1 MDSSRQIK
9 LGAMMSY
16 VAIVFNII
24 AGLLYTPW
32 MVRQIGKS
40 DYGLYVLVTSFLT
53 YFIMDFGLGQAIARF
68 IARYRAEK
76 ADQKTNQLLGLTSK
90 LYLWINLVLLVI
102 LVFIYFFIENIFI
115 ELSPL
120 EILKFKTIYCI
131 AGLFSLIS
139 FPFAPLNGVLIA
151 YERFILLK
159 LCDVFSKVGTIICM
173 VIALYLGYKLYALV
187 AINAL
192 VGIVIIV
199 FKLVYLNRTTT
210 IKIDFN
216 YKSKE
221 LSKELFGFSIWIT
234 VIGIAQ
240 RLLINLAPTL
250 LGVFSGTIQIAI
262 FSIGIIIEG
271 YVWTFANALNGLFLP
286 KVAALTS
293 IHDNRDAVTNL
304 MIRVGRLQLI
314 MVGLLFVILICLGK
328 EFITLWM
335 GPDFSESY
343 LIVLFLIIPSFF
355 TLTQEIASTLLYIE
369 NEVKYKAILFIS
381 ASIVSIVIGS
391 FLIPTTGALGA
402 AIGIS
407 IALFLFH
414 VLGMNIVYVKIM
426 KLNIFYFFT
435 ECYLKM
441 AIPLGVSFAAGW
453 ILNFYISAA
462 HFVLFGLK
470 LILLSLFYIFAMWF
484 LGLNNSEKELFRN
497 TIRHTISLKK

>member
-76 ADQKTNQLLGLTSK
+76 AEQKTNQLLGLTSK
-90 LYLWINLVLLVI
+90 LYLWINLVVLVI
-102 LVFIYFFIENIFI
+102 LVGIYFFIENIFI
-115 ELSPL
+115 ELSPV

-139 FPFAPLNGVLIA
+139 FPFTPLNGILIA
-151 YERFILLK
+151 YERFMLLK
-159 LCDVFSKVGTIICM
+159 LCDVISKVGTIICM

-192 VGIVIIV
+192 VGILIIV
-199 FKLVYLNRTTT
+199 LKLVYLNKTTT
-210 IKIDFN
+210 IKIDFK

-221 LSKELFGFSIWIT
+221 LSKELFGFSIWVT
-234 VIGIAQ
+234 VVGIAQ

-250 LGVFSGTIQIAI
+250 LGVFSGTTQIAI
-262 FSIGIIIEG
+262 FSIGIIMEG

-293 IHDNRDAVTNL
+293 IHDNREEVTNL

-314 MVGLLFVILICLGK
+314 MVGLLFVGLICLGK
-328 EFITLWM
+328 EFIMLWM

-343 LIVLFLIIPSFF
+343 LIVLFLILPSFF
-355 TLTQEIASTLLYIE
+355 TLTQEIALTLLYVE

-391 FLIPTTGALGA
+391 LLIPTTGALGA

-414 VLGMNIVYVKIM
+414 VIGMNIVYVKIM
-426 KLNIFYFFT
+426 KLNILLFFK

-441 AIPLGVSFAAGW
+441 ALPLGLSFAAGW
-453 ILNFYISAA
+453 IINYYIPAP

-470 LILLSLFYIFAMWF
+470 AVLLSLVYIFVMWF
-484 LGLNNSEKELFRN
+484 FGLNNNEKEIFRS
-497 TIRHTISLKK
+497 TIRRIISLKK